1 MIQKPPELRFQ
12 PPLKKYKITQKYKP
26 SGRDVHLGLD
36 LKAPLGS
43 AVLSEERG
51 FVVYIGRQF
60 TGCGKLV
67 IIEHDRDGTSLYAH
81 LNSFQVKAGQK
92 IQKGQI
98 IGAVG
103 NTGRSA
109 GAHLHFELFLKKR
122 NVNPLDY
129 LSLTY

>member
-12 PPLKKYKITQKYKP
+12 LPLKKYKITQKYKP
-26 SGRDVHLGLD
+26 SGRNVHLGID

-43 AVLSEERG
+43 SVLSVERG
-51 FVVYIGRQF
+51 FVVYTGRQF
-60 TGCGKLV
+60 TGYGKLV
-67 IIEHDRDGTSLYAH
+67 IIEHDRDWTSLYAH
-81 LNSFQVKAGQK
+81 LNSFQVKLGQK
-92 IQKGQI
+92 IQKGQV

-103 NTGRSA
+103 NTGKST

-129 LSLTY
+129 LSLAY